1 MEAIKTG
8 VGGITGSGP
17 AVSSPA
23 VAVAPAAP
31 PGGDTYNISITSA
44 PTITGNGGTVE
55 NLQDHAR
62 ELARMVMEE
71 IESIQSRRGRLA
83 YGGV

>member
-1 MEAIKTG
+1 MGGG
-8 VGGITGSGP
+8 VS
-17 AVSSPA
+17 VSSPA
-23 VAVAPAAP
+23 VAVAPAAT
-31 PGGDTYNISITSA
+31 PGGDTYNINITSA

-62 ELARMVMEE
+62 ELARLVMEE